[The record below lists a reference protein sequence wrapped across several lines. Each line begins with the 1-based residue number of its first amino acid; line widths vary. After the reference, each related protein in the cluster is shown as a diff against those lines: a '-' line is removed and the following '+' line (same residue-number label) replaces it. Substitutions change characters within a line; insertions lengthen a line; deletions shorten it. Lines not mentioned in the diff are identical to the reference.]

1 MRSLQCS
8 GGRAKIGFSAARFSL
23 PVELIPCG
31 ILTHRAGT
39 AVFAT
44 SWMVCVLV
52 PLVRKGITRKRVTK
66 NINDMKNYNKEIVE
80 VLNDLI
86 RINRDRIAGYEKAV
100 ENLEE
105 GDAVLRTLFYQ
116 LSDESE
122 KMKEELAAEVR
133 SLGGDPADNSTI
145 SGKVYRVW
153 MDIKDAFAGDDA
165 KSALEACEYGEDAAQ
180 KAYAEAISDSANFP
194 DNIQRLIRDQKDLL
208 RLSHDLIR
216 NKRDEYKAAANRPQL
231 H

>member
-1 MRSLQCS
+1 
-8 GGRAKIGFSAARFSL
+8 
-23 PVELIPCG
+23 
-31 ILTHRAGT
+31 
-39 AVFAT
+39 
-44 SWMVCVLV
+44 
-52 PLVRKGITRKRVTK
+52 
-66 NINDMKNYNKEIVE
+66 MKNYNDEIVD

-116 LSDESE
+116 LSDESQ
-122 KMKEELAAEVR
+122 KIKEELASEVR
-133 SLGGDPADNSTI
+133 SLGGEPAEDSTM
-145 SGKVYRVW
+145 SGKIYRAW
-153 MDIKDAFAGDDA
+153 MDVKDTFTGEDA

-180 KAYAEAISDSANFP
+180 KAYAQAVEDSREFP
-194 DNIQRLIRDQKDLL
+194 DNIQHIIREQKDLL

-216 NKRDEYKAAANRPQL
+216 NKRDEYKANTTRPQF

>member
-1 MRSLQCS
+1 
-8 GGRAKIGFSAARFSL
+8 
-23 PVELIPCG
+23 
-31 ILTHRAGT
+31 
-39 AVFAT
+39 
-44 SWMVCVLV
+44 
-52 PLVRKGITRKRVTK
+52 
-66 NINDMKNYNKEIVE
+66 MKNYNDEIVD

-116 LSDESE
+116 LSDESQ
-122 KMKEELAAEVR
+122 KIKEELASEVR
-133 SLGGDPADNSTI
+133 SLGGEPAEDSTM
-145 SGKVYRVW
+145 SGKIYRAW
-153 MDIKDAFAGDDA
+153 MEVKDTFTAEDA

-180 KAYAEAISDSANFP
+180 KAYAEAIEDSREFP
-194 DNIQRLIRDQKDLL
+194 ANIQSLIREQKELL

-216 NKRDEYKAAANRPQL
+216 NKRDEYKSNTKRPQF

>member
-1 MRSLQCS
+1 
-8 GGRAKIGFSAARFSL
+8 
-23 PVELIPCG
+23 
-31 ILTHRAGT
+31 
-39 AVFAT
+39 
-44 SWMVCVLV
+44 
-52 PLVRKGITRKRVTK
+52 
-66 NINDMKNYNKEIVE
+66 MKNYNDEIVD

-116 LSDESE
+116 LSDESQ
-122 KMKEELAAEVR
+122 KIKEELASEVR
-133 SLGGDPADNSTI
+133 SLGGEPAEDSTM
-145 SGKVYRVW
+145 SGKIYRAW
-153 MDIKDAFAGDDA
+153 MDVKDTFTGEDA

-180 KAYAEAISDSANFP
+180 KAYAQAVEESREFP
-194 DNIQRLIRDQKDLL
+194 DNIQHIIREQKDLL

-216 NKRDEYKAAANRPQL
+216 NKRDEYKANTTRPQF

>member
-1 MRSLQCS
+1 
-8 GGRAKIGFSAARFSL
+8 
-23 PVELIPCG
+23 
-31 ILTHRAGT
+31 
-39 AVFAT
+39 
-44 SWMVCVLV
+44 
-52 PLVRKGITRKRVTK
+52 
-66 NINDMKNYNKEIVE
+66 MKNYNKEIVE

-86 RINRDRIAGYEKAV
+86 RINRDRISGYEKAV

-133 SLGGDPADNSTI
+133 SLGGDPVDNSTI

-153 MDIKDAFAGDDA
+153 MDIKDAFAADDA

-180 KAYAEAISDSANFP
+180 KAYAEAISDSVNFP
-194 DNIQRLIRDQKDLL
+194 DNIQGLIRDQKDLL

>member
-1 MRSLQCS
+1 
-8 GGRAKIGFSAARFSL
+8 
-23 PVELIPCG
+23 
-31 ILTHRAGT
+31 
-39 AVFAT
+39 
-44 SWMVCVLV
+44 
-52 PLVRKGITRKRVTK
+52 
-66 NINDMKNYNKEIVE
+66 MKNYNNEIID

-116 LSDESE
+116 LSDESQ
-122 KMKEELAAEVR
+122 KIKEDLATEVR
-133 SLGGDPADNSTI
+133 SLGGEPAEDSTM
-145 SGKVYRVW
+145 SGKIYRAW
-153 MDIKDAFAGDDA
+153 MDVKDTFSGDDA

-180 KAYAEAISDSANFP
+180 KAYAEAIEGSREFP
-194 DNIQRLIRDQKDLL
+194 ESIQHLIRDQKDVL

-216 NKRDEYKAAANRPQL
+216 NKNDEYKNAAKRTQL